1 MTLLIA
7 ICADGSKMPPF
18 YIFKGSRLSP
28 ELLKEGVA
36 NSTMATQKSG
46 WITKELFL
54 QYIKNFIN
62 FVKDKRGLRKKDEG
76 EVDGNEDVE
85 DATETVLLLCDG
97 HSSRYSSEVI
107 EFALAN
113 NVIILLSPPNCTPYV
128 QPLDV
133 GVFSSFKTH
142 IANES
147 YSLMQKCQELDRYD
161 MARLT
166 KSPYEKI
173 SPNIILNSFKKAG
186 IYPPNIHAADDLIL
200 KNKTE
205 TKRQK
210 KKNTEEI
217 SENLQKSLA
226 FKLHEL
232 EKEVHGLKQKVV
244 ALESENDFLRKRKNE
259 PKEKKKPKFLK
270 SSQSLILTQQEVVD
284 AIKEKEEKKKTTR
297 RKKRRETKK
306 RRQRKGN

>member
-1 MTLLIA
+1 
-7 ICADGSKMPPF
+7 
-18 YIFKGSRLSP
+18 
-28 ELLKEGVA
+28 
-36 NSTMATQKSG
+36 MATQKSG

-217 SENLQKSLA
+217 NENLQKSLA
-226 FKLHEL
+226 
-232 EKEVHGLKQKVV
+232 
-244 ALESENDFLRKRKNE
+244 
-259 PKEKKKPKFLK
+259 
-270 SSQSLILTQQEVVD
+270 
-284 AIKEKEEKKKTTR
+284 
-297 RKKRRETKK
+297 
-306 RRQRKGN
+306 

>member
-1 MTLLIA
+1 MDNKRVISS
-7 ICADGSKMPPF
+7 I
-18 YIFKGSRLSP
+18 
-28 ELLKEGVA
+28 
-36 NSTMATQKSG
+36 
-46 WITKELFL
+46 
-54 QYIKNFIN
+54 YIKFYK
-62 FVKDKRGLRKKDEG
+62 FCERQKGTQKKDEG

-297 RKKRRETKK
+297 RKKKEGDKEKETKRK
-306 RRQRKGN
+306 KGNTHQKINTKRMKTRVNVKIMKMKMKTKMKMKI